1 MNRLGLLVLATGVF
15 CVACG
20 GGGTSS
26 DGGGG
31 AGGTT
36 ASGGSTSSGGTGG
49 ATASG
54 GTGGTTGGTG
64 GATSA
69 QNVYDNNLDT
79 DIADCGQVAPAPGE
93 DGTFSVTIFG
103 PFPKEFAFDTFT
115 FVAAESTKAAITD
128 PWTASVIVVPAGQTP
143 TAVDPSADAK
153 PYPLMELQSI
163 PADPAKLKQ
172 FAVTLDAPLAVGV
185 DESVVVSLRNTEG
198 TPGTALVM
206 CGTGPSDHPDTNQWW
221 ALDGTMA
228 TMASYGATFD
238 RDWWVSLVPSPN

>member
-1 MNRLGLLVLATGVF
+1 MNKMGWVILATVVF
-15 CVACG
+15 CAACG
-20 GGGTSS
+20 GESSTSN
-26 DGGGG
+26 GGGG

-36 ASGGSTSSGGTGG
+36 ASGGSSGGTGG

-54 GTGGTTGGTG
+54 GTGGATGGTG
-64 GATSA
+64 GATSM

-79 DIADCGQVAPAPGE
+79 EVTDCGQVAPAPGE

-115 FVAAESTKAAITD
+115 FVAAESTKAAITK
-128 PWTASVIVVPAGQTP
+128 PWTASVIVVPAGQAP

-163 PADPAKLKQ
+163 PADPATFKQ
-172 FAVTLDAPLAVGV
+172 LAVTLDAPLSVGV
-185 DESVVVSLRNTEG
+185 MESVVVSLRNTEG

-206 CGTGPSDHPDTNQWW
+206 CGTGPSEHPDTNQWW